1 MPCFAKPF
9 AFWILICLLLLLQ
22 LFKLLWMG
30 IESSVC
36 LDLPQNGHAQA
47 SFGVQGFQ
55 YHTKV
60 TAVDFIDIQSSMCGS
75 IYQISSQIAVHCCMP
90 SFAHKQVTVQTP
102 HPSTQSALPS
112 HCLGGRLAPSRPS
125 HALLHVD
132 RRLFGS
138 AGRRFRVSQSL
149 EWGTAP
155 RDGRRGQ

>member
-30 IESSVC
+30 IKSSVC

-75 IYQISSQIAVHCCMP
+75 IYQISSQTAACPVLPTNKSLFRPHTPRHSQP
-90 SFAHKQVTVQTP
+90 SPLTVWGGVWHPPDRPTP
-102 HPSTQSALPS
+102 SCTWTDG
-112 HCLGGRLAPSRPS
+112 CLGPQVADSGSLS
-125 HALLHVD
+125 HSSGA
-132 RRLFGS
+132 
-138 AGRRFRVSQSL
+138 Q
-149 EWGTAP
+149 P
-155 RDGRRGQ
+155 RAMAVEA